1 VRLPVPSG
9 EVITLNISSR
19 CTRCGARVVGVC
31 DAMPD
36 EGLQR
41 LSAAA
46 VPMEI
51 AAGRRFIEEGDDADH
66 FFTITDGT
74 ARLMKTLP
82 DGRQQ
87 IVSFAGRGDFLGLA
101 VSRTY
106 THTAEAVDKVV
117 LCRFSRDTLRRLI
130 DDFPAVEK
138 RLLEYAT
145 HELVLAQGQ
154 MLLLGRKTARERLA
168 SFLLRRA
175 QLAQGCA
182 QDQASGAAQIVLP
195 MSRVDIADYL
205 GLTMETVSRA
215 LAGLRR
221 EGAIRID
228 RVSIVEVADVAA
240 LARIAE
246 GG

>member
-1 VRLPVPSG
+1 MPSG
-9 EVITLNISSR
+9 EVVTLNVSNR
-19 CTRCGARVVGVC
+19 CLRCGARGAGIC

-36 EGLQR
+36 QALQR

-51 AAGRRFIEEGDDADH
+51 TAGRRFIDEGEAAEH
-66 FFTITDGT
+66 FFTVTAGT

-87 IVSFAGRGDFLGLA
+87 IISFAGRGDFLGLA
-101 VSRTY
+101 VSETY
-106 THTAEAVDKVV
+106 SHTIEAVDHVT
-117 LCRFSRDTLRRLI
+117 LCRFSRSALRGLMA
-130 DDFPAVEK
+130 DYPAVEK

-145 HELVLAQGQ
+145 HELVLAQEQ

-168 SFLLRRA
+168 TFLLWRA
-175 QLAQGCA
+175 RLEQGCA
-182 QDQASGAAQIVLP
+182 DGRVVGPVTLMLP
-195 MSRVDIADYL
+195 MSRVDIADYV

-215 LAGLRR
+215 LAGLQR
-221 EGAIRID
+221 ENAIRIN
-228 RVSIVEVADVAA
+228 RISTVEVADLGV

-246 GG
+246 GE